1 MPATGGYTGFIVAV
15 AATVWVLSVAS
26 GVLQPLVIALFVWL
40 LLNVTA
46 RAVQRLLRR
55 AGIESSRIAKAV
67 SALLIVL
74 GVIWFGLLLSQSAA
88 TLADQLPVYEERLDG
103 ILATFAERASIEQAL
118 NVRSL
123 LGRIEVAPAILNV
136 AGSAAGFVSSLLIV
150 TIYIAFI
157 NKEAG
162 AAEAKLAAMLS
173 SPAKREAAIALTKRI
188 FADIETYI
196 GVKVVVGLA
205 QAVPTWIVLA
215 LLGVDAAVFWA
226 VLIFLVSFIPTI
238 GTLIGIAFPALMTL
252 VQFETLAPFFIT
264 LATLLPVQ
272 LAATNFLEPA
282 MMSKSLNL
290 SPLVVFFGIFAGGA
304 VWGVTGAPV
313 IVPIL
318 SMAALVFAHIPSLR
332 WVAVMLS
339 SDGSLSAVEAPREGD
354 E

>member
-1 MPATGGYTGFIVAV
+1 MPGLGGYTGIVLAV
-15 AATVWVLSVAS
+15 AATIWVLSVAS

-46 RAVQRLLRR
+46 RAVQRLLVRT
-55 AGIESSRIAKAV
+55 GVESTRIAKAV
-67 SALLIVL
+67 SALLIVRA
-74 GVIWFGLLLSQSAA
+74 VIWFGLLLSQSAA
-88 TLADQLPVYEERLDG
+88 TLAAQLPVYEERLDG
-103 ILATFAERASIEQAL
+103 ILAALAERASIDQAL

-123 LGRIEVAPAILNV
+123 LGRIEVAPAVLNV
-136 AGSAAGFVSSLLIV
+136 AGSAAGFVSSLIIV
-150 TIYIAFI
+150 IIYIAFI
-157 NKEAG
+157 NQEAG
-162 AAEAKLAAMLS
+162 AAEAKLAALLS
-173 SPAKREAAIALTKRI
+173 SPAKREGAVRLTKRI

-196 GVKVVVGLA
+196 GVKVVIGLT
-205 QAVPTWIVLA
+205 QAVPTWIVLT

-252 VQFETLAPFFIT
+252 VQFETLGPFFIT
-264 LATLLPVQ
+264 IAVLLPVQ

-304 VWGVTGAPV
+304 VWGITGALV

-318 SMAALVFAHIPSLR
+318 SMAAMVFAHIPSLR
-332 WVAVMLS
+332 WAAIMLS
-339 SDGSLSAVEAPREGD
+339 SDGSLAVVESGD
-354 E
+354 EGRG

>member
-1 MPATGGYTGFIVAV
+1 MPVKGGYTGFIIAV
-15 AATVWVLSVAS
+15 AATIWVLNVAS
-26 GVLQPLVIALFVWL
+26 GVLQPMVIALFVWL

-46 RAVQRLLRR
+46 RAVQRLLSR

-74 GVIWFGLLLSQSAA
+74 AVVWFGLLLSQSAA
-88 TLADQLPVYEERLDG
+88 TLAAQLPVYEERLDG
-103 ILATFAERASIEQAL
+103 ILATLAEEAAIDQAL

-123 LGRIEVAPAILNV
+123 MGRIEVAPAVLNV
-136 AGSAAGFVSSLLIV
+136 AGSAAGFVGSLVIV
-150 TIYIAFI
+150 LIYIAFI

-173 SPAKREAAIALTKRI
+173 SPAKRKEAAQLTKRI
-188 FADIETYI
+188 FTDIETYM
-196 GVKVVVGLA
+196 GVKVVIGLA

-226 VLIFLVSFIPTI
+226 VLIFMVSFIPTI

-252 VQFETLAPFFIT
+252 VQFETLVPFFIT

-272 LAATNFLEPA
+272 LAATNVLEPA

-304 VWGVTGAPV
+304 VWGITGALV

-318 SMAALVFAHIPSLR
+318 SMAALMFAHIPSLR
-332 WVAVMLS
+332 WVAIMLS
-339 SDGSLSAVEAPREGD
+339 SDGSLETLEIGPDEGA
-354 E
+354 